1 MKLKRILLAAAAASV
16 LSGGA
21 AVADS
26 TGITDTSIK
35 IGNTNPYSG
44 PASAYSVI
52 GKAIS
57 AYFKELNTQGGIN
70 GRTIEFISLDDGYSP
85 PRTVQQVRKLVEKR
99 KDRVPV
105 PVARHANELGH
116 SQVHEPKESAAA
128 VCCNGRFQM
137 GPARKV
143 SLDDGL
149 PAHL

>member
-1 MKLKRILLAAAAASV
+1 MKLKRILLAAAAAS
-16 LSGGA
+16 LLPGGA

-57 AYFKELNTQGGIN
+57 AYFKELNTEGGIN

-85 PRTVQQVRKLVEKR
+85 PRTVQQVRKLVEKE
-99 KDRVPV
+99 KIAFLFQSLGTPTNSAIHKYMNQKKVPQ
-105 PVARHANELGH
+105 PVSYTHLT
-116 SQVHEPKESAAA
+116 
-128 VCCNGRFQM
+128 
-137 GPARKV
+137 
-143 SLDDGL
+143 L
-149 PAHL
+149 PTIYSV